1 VNIDPE
7 TAARIARKAEELEA
21 GLEFSPMASRPPSL
35 RLREL
40 TLEHERRQGLLRWTA
55 IVANTA
61 SVVAIGLFVGTGLL
75 LTLVAAA
82 AFVLSG
88 IGLLFAAVRSSRAF
102 RTTVREPLPPRT
114 RATA

>member
-1 VNIDPE
+1 MIDPE
-7 TAARIARKAEELEA
+7 TAARWAREAEALEE

-40 TLEHERRQGLLRWTA
+40 TLEHEQHQGRLRSTA
-55 IVANTA
+55 IVANVA
-61 SVVAIGLFVGTGLL
+61 SVVAIGLFLGTGLV

-82 AFVLSG
+82 VFVLSG
-88 IGLLFAAVRSSRAF
+88 IGLLVAAAWSSRVF
-102 RTTVREPLPPRT
+102 KTTVRTPISPRT